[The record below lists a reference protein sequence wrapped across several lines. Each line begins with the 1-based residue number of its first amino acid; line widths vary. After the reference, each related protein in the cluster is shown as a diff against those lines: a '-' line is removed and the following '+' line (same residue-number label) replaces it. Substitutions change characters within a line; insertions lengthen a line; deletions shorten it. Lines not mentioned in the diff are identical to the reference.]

1 MHPLSNKPTSFNSAA
16 GTFFGPSPSP
26 YLSLSLSMLGLR
38 TKRKRP
44 CLSQALIVDDL
55 DPSGM
60 PQATELQGQAAEDVR
75 QRPTKSR
82 AGGEEREEEEEAARL
97 TNERLPFS
105 YVEMSRAV
113 VGGKGVKLSLQICVV
128 CAGA

>member
-1 MHPLSNKPTSFNSAA
+1 
-16 GTFFGPSPSP
+16 
-26 YLSLSLSMLGLR
+26 MLGLR

-82 AGGEEREEEEEAARL
+82 AGGEEREEEEE
-97 TNERLPFS
+97 
-105 YVEMSRAV
+105 
-113 VGGKGVKLSLQICVV
+113 GVAFKTV
-128 CAGA
+128 